1 MFGAQITSMKFI
13 LLFLLVATGTQ
24 LFAQCDG
31 NRYLDYIFS
40 DTYSTIDI
48 QYGSNINYQGA
59 SESLYMDVYE
69 PVGDAL
75 DNRPL
80 VIMCHG
86 GYFLSGDKAAA
97 DMLPL
102 CTDLARMGYVV
113 ASINYR
119 LGIPFGA
126 DLEVPY
132 GQAVVRAVQDV
143 RAAIRWFRKNADT
156 DGNTYRINPEQIFVG
171 GASAGG
177 FMALHLAYMDESDI
191 PAWLDMTIPGLEGGL
206 EGESG
211 NPGYPTDITGILPV
225 SGAMGDSDWIDEG
238 DNTPACMFHG
248 DADATVTIDS
258 ATFVL
263 FGLINVTTIEGSN
276 YIADRMD
283 ELGID
288 HCYHVTPG
296 GGHVPYLGN
305 PGEYDYTLSLMS
317 GFMQGLICETQ
328 FDCSYHVIDDLSNNV
343 NEVAGS
349 HQPVCYPNPSNNV
362 LYLKNTSS
370 REPVRLYAADGKKV
384 LEMTGNIIDVSS
396 LPDGI
401 YLVET
406 TTAWGER
413 VRERLMI
420 AH

>member
-1 MFGAQITSMKFI
+1 MKFI
-13 LLFLLVATGTQ
+13 LPALFLSVSMQ
-24 LFAQCDG
+24 LTAQCDG
-31 NRYLDYIFS
+31 NRYLNFIFS

-48 QYGSNINYQGA
+48 QYGTNINYQGA
-59 SESLYMDVYE
+59 NESLLMDVYE
-69 PVGDAL
+69 PAGDAVV
-75 DNRPL
+75 DSPL

-119 LGIPFGA
+119 VGIPFGA

-132 GQAVVRAVQDV
+132 GQALLRAIQDV

-156 DGNTYRINPEQIFVG
+156 EGNTYRINPEQIFVG

-177 FMALHLAYMDESDI
+177 FMALHLAYMDENEI
-191 PAWLDMTIPGLEGGL
+191 PSWLDMTIPGLEGGL

-211 NPGYPTDITGILPV
+211 NPGYSSEVAGILPV
-225 SGAMGDSDWIDEG
+225 SGAMGDSDWVDAG
-238 DNTPACMFHG
+238 DTTPACMFHG
-248 DADATVTIDS
+248 DADLTVTIDS

-263 FGLINVTTIEGSN
+263 FGLIDVTTIEGSN
-276 YIADRMD
+276 FIADRMD
-283 ELGID
+283 AVGVE

-305 PGEYDYTLSLMS
+305 PTEYDYTLSLMS
-317 GFMQGLICETQ
+317 GFLHGLVCNET
-328 FDCSYHVIDDLSNNV
+328 FDCTYHEILSSTEEIVGQEELN
-343 NEVAGS
+343 A
-349 HQPVCYPNPSNNV
+349 YPNPTDHQLFIPNANGQTLCA
-362 LYLKNTSS
+362 LYTLDGRKVADITSAAFNTSS
-370 REPVRLYAADGKKV
+370 LAEGVYV
-384 LEMTGNIIDVSS
+384 LDRIGTEG
-396 LPDGI
+396 L
-401 YLVET
+401 L
-406 TTAWGER
+406 
-413 VRERLMI
+413 VRERVVI